1 MRGAVAVVVA
11 HRPGGNG
18 PSDVLTP
25 LLGVP
30 AVLRAVR
37 ALLASGSVD
46 RVVLLVDLE
55 AEATARQLVDG
66 LPVSV
71 HTDPHEAARCA
82 QTSAAPI
89 VLHDSARPLASP
101 ALAVAVTDA
110 VAAGHAVAVPV
121 LPLSDTV
128 KRVDVEGVVVGTPD
142 RGNLRVL
149 QTPQAFRAGVLCTT
163 VLAKVL
169 ASTEPLEQAWAIAGE
184 PAVTVPGH
192 PLAFAVRSAW
202 ERELAEVLG
211 REHA

>member
-11 HRPGGNG
+11 HRPGVDG
-18 PSDVLTP
+18 PSDVLAP

-37 ALLASGSVD
+37 ALLASGAVD
-46 RVVLLVDLE
+46 RVVLLVDPE
-55 AEATARQLVDG
+55 AEPSARRFVDG

-82 QTSAAPI
+82 QAPAPI
-89 VLHDSARPLASP
+89 VLHDAARPLASP
-101 ALAVAVTDA
+101 ALAVAVTEA

-128 KRVDVEGVVVGTPD
+128 KHVDVVGVVVGTPD
-142 RGNLRVL
+142 RGGLRVL
-149 QTPQAFRAGVLCTT
+149 QTPQAFRAGVLGTD

-169 ASTEPLEQAWAIAGE
+169 ASTEPLEQAWAVAGE

>member
-1 MRGAVAVVVA
+1 VSAVAVVVA
-11 HRPGGNG
+11 HRSGDCDG
-18 PSDVLTP
+18 LAP

-46 RVVLLVDLE
+46 RVVLLVDPE
-55 AEATARQLVDG
+55 AEAAARRLVDG
-66 LPVSV
+66 LPVVV

-82 QTSAAPI
+82 QGSDAV
-89 VLHDSARPLASP
+89 VLHDAARPLASP
-101 ALAVAVTDA
+101 ALAEAVTRV

-128 KRVDVEGVVVGTPD
+128 KHVDSADVATGGPD
-142 RGNLRVL
+142 RAGLRVL
-149 QTPQAFRAGVLCTT
+149 QTPQAFRAGVLDAD

-169 ASTEPLEQAWAIAGE
+169 TSTEPLEQAWSVAGE

-192 PLAFAVRSAW
+192 PLAFAVRSGW
-202 ERELAEVLG
+202 DRQLAEVLG
-211 REHA
+211 SEQA

>member
-30 AVLRAVR
+30 VVLRAVR

-55 AEATARQLVDG
+55 AEATARRLVDG

-82 QTSAAPI
+82 QTSAPI
-89 VLHDSARPLASP
+89 VLHDAARPLASP

-128 KRVDVEGVVVGTPD
+128 KHVDVAGVVVGTPD
-142 RGNLRVL
+142 RSGLRVL

-169 ASTEPLEQAWAIAGE
+169 ASTDPLEQAWAVAGE

-211 REHA
+211 REHG

>member
-30 AVLRAVR
+30 VVLRAVR

-55 AEATARQLVDG
+55 AEVAARRLVDG

-82 QTSAAPI
+82 ETSAPI
-89 VLHDSARPLASP
+89 VLHDAARPLASP

-128 KRVDVEGVVVGTPD
+128 KHVDVAGVVVGTPD
-142 RGNLRVL
+142 RSGLRVL

-169 ASTEPLEQAWAIAGE
+169 ASTDPLEQAWAVAGE

-202 ERELAEVLG
+202 ERELAEVLS
-211 REHA
+211 REHG